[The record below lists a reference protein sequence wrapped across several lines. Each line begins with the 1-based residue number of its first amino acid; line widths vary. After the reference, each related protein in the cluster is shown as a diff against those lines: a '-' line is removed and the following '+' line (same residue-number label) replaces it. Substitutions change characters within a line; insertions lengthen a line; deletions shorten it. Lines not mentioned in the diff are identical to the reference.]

1 MIVYHWPSA
10 VWPNFDQKMTQKW
23 PWRCLPEICEKFFD
37 DKTKIYFSFPLKF
50 TAKGVKLSHFYHLW
64 PTKCHFFKPVPNFRV
79 LFRLLSSRFLN
90 FCTTF
95 FLQFIVL
102 KIFFKNFFDNFSL
115 LKFWIFQLWIFFQNI
130 FVIFK
135 KV

>member
-1 MIVYHWPSA
+1 MSIIDLQR
-10 VWPNFDQKMTQKW
+10 FDLILIKKW
-23 PWRCLPEICEKFFD
+23 PKNDLEDASQKFVKNFLMIKRKFILVSRWSLPQKVSNYRIFIICGLENA
-37 DKTKIYFSFPLKF
+37 I
-50 TAKGVKLSHFYHLW
+50 
-64 PTKCHFFKPVPNFRV
+64 FFKPVPNFRV